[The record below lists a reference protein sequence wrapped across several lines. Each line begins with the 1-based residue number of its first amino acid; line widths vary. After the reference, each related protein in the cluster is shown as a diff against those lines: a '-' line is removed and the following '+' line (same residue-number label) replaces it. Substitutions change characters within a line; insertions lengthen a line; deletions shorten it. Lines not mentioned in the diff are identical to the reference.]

1 MFPKVDPALYL
12 LSIEARCAWLNPP
25 PLLQQD
31 RRSSVDGRSRWLDL
45 GNGAVPSLSHGF
57 VVRCPAVESGES
69 LSGFFT
75 RLGLGHLSVS
85 DESWAV

>member
-1 MFPKVDPALYL
+1 VLV
-12 LSIEARCAWLNPP
+12 LNPP

-45 GNGAVPSLSHGF
+45 GYGAVPSLSHGF